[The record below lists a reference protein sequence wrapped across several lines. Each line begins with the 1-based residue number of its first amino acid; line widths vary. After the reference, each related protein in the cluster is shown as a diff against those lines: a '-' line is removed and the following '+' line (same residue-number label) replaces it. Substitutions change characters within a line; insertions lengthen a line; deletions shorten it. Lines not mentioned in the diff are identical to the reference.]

1 VKQRAE
7 GRERG
12 SSERKSPKD
21 RRPSKE
27 RKLPRF
33 DLAQHPMFYMAHIL
47 HRNAENVAA
56 TLRPSRFDPSAW
68 RILATLQYRDGLTIK
83 ELSRFSVL
91 ERSFVSRVVLKLERE
106 GVVQRRTSAHD
117 RREVRVTLTRKGLEV
132 FHTILLPATQRQV
145 RIAFE
150 GVSRKDMDV
159 LFSVLGRAMSNV
171 YAAGNGFPPL

>member
-1 VKQRAE
+1 VKRRQKTTERAL
-7 GRERG
+7 
-12 SSERKSPKD
+12 PK
-21 RRPSKE
+21 RA
-27 RKLPRF
+27 LPKRF

-56 TLRPSRFDPSAW
+56 ALRPSRFDPSAW

-91 ERSFVSRVVLKLERE
+91 ERSFVSRVVLKLERD

-117 RREVRVTLTRKGLEV
+117 RRAVRVTLTRKGLDV
-132 FHTILLPATQRQV
+132 FRTILLPATQRQV
-145 RIAFE
+145 KVAFE
-150 GVSRKDMDV
+150 GVSKKDMDV
-159 LFSVLGRAMSNV
+159 LFSVLARAMSNV

>member
-1 VKQRAE
+1 VKA
-7 GRERG
+7 
-12 SSERKSPKD
+12 RKKAAK
-21 RRPSKE
+21 PSVP
-27 RKLPRF
+27 RRF

-56 TLRPSRFDPSAW
+56 ALRPSRYDPSAW

-106 GVVQRRTSAHD
+106 GIVQRRTAAHD
-117 RREVRVTLTRKGLEV
+117 RRAVRVTLTRKGLEV
-132 FHTILLPATQRQV
+132 FRMILLPATRQQV
-145 RIAFE
+145 KIAFA
-150 GVSRKDMDV
+150 GISRKDMDV
-159 LFSVLGRAMSNV
+159 LFSVLARAMSNV